1 LNDHNISEYS
11 AKIPERR
18 QQRIAQLIRESGSV
32 TVAALEAEF
41 GISPATARRDLS
53 VLEMRG
59 KAKRT
64 HGGAVLPGVAQ
75 HEDSFQQR
83 LGEAVE
89 AKKRLA
95 RAAAKLLEVDETVFI
110 DSSTTAYYAARRML
124 ADAPNVTYLSNLVP
138 VMDLFSTADTS
149 SGTMVGLGGIFRP
162 LTLSF
167 VGPCT
172 VRMIESY
179 LADKTFLSVKGITA
193 DGLLTEP
200 NPLEAEVKRAMIR
213 RAESPVLLVDG
224 RKFGRRGASVLA
236 HVSEVSLVITTEAHQ
251 SDVDSLLDLGV
262 EVHNV

>member
-1 LNDHNISEYS
+1 MSINRAN
-11 AKIPERR
+11 IPERR
-18 QQRIAQLIRESGSV
+18 QQRIAQLVRESGSV
-32 TVAALEAEF
+32 TVAALETEF
-41 GISPATARRDLS
+41 GISSATARRDLT
-53 VLEMRG
+53 VLETQD
-59 KAKRT
+59 KVKRT

-95 RAAAKLLEVDETVFI
+95 RVASELLEVDETVFI

-124 ADAPNVTYLSNLVP
+124 ADAPNVTFLSNLVP
-138 VMDLFSTADTS
+138 VMELFSTTDPS
-149 SGTMVGLGGIFRP
+149 RGSMVGLGGIFRP

-179 LADKTFLSVKGITA
+179 LADKTFFSVKGITS

-213 RAESPVLLVDG
+213 RADSSVLLVDG
-224 RKFGRRGASVLA
+224 RKFEQRGANVLA
-236 HVSEVSLVITTEAHQ
+236 HVSEVSLVVATEAHQ
-251 SDVDSLLDLGV
+251 SHVEALLDLGV
-262 EVHNV
+262 EVRNV